1 MQVNYIIRAMRKLP
15 IKLILLII
23 LFSCK
28 KETPTPISIANDVV
42 ITGFDCANTKV
53 FGSFKKQKSVS
64 NIKLSIA
71 YTGGNGKTYLSKS
84 HNSTGVFGLTAKLDA
99 GTLANGEGLL
109 TYTISGTPSSAG
121 NASFTIS
128 LGGQNCIIN
137 VQVEDYK
144 DQISNFNCGGVKISG
159 KLKKHQFVNNVIA
172 TITYSGGNGE
182 EYLQRYHNSTG
193 VLGLSANLNAG
204 SLANG
209 EGLVNY
215 TISGVPDTAGIASF
229 SISLGGQNCIIN
241 VKVEDYNEN
250 KGFPGPNIT
259 DIDGNSY
266 KTVIIG
272 TQQWMADNL
281 KVSKFN
287 NGTNLTHLTD
297 PKLWGDLIKE
307 LAWTNYNHNSALDE
321 KYGKLYNWFALS
333 PTMNG
338 NRNICPIGWHVPSLS
353 EWSILTEYLGGD
365 SIAGGKMKE
374 KGTNSWKSPN
384 VDASNMSLFNGLPG
398 GALNSGD
405 IGSKGYWWSATE
417 GTGPTG
423 TSSAGFIY
431 LLANSGIVY
440 KDMRNKW
447 SAFSVRCVKD

>member
-1 MQVNYIIRAMRKLP
+1 MKKLFFGLVIIFV
-15 IKLILLII
+15 LI
-23 LFSCK
+23 SCK
-28 KETPTPISIANDVV
+28 KETTTPISVNEVL
-42 ITGFDCANTKV
+42 ITGFDCSGIKI
-53 FGSFKKQKSVS
+53 FGTLKKQKSAS
-64 NIKLSIA
+64 NIKVLIA
-71 YTGGNGKTYLSKS
+71 YSGGNGKTYLSKS

-121 NASFTIS
+121 SASFTIS
-128 LGGQNCIIN
+128 LGGKSCIVN
-137 VQVEDYK
+137 LKVEDYK
-144 DQISNFNCGGVKISG
+144 DLISNFNCGGVKISG
-159 KLKKHQFVNNVIA
+159 KLKKHQFANNVSA

-182 EYLQRYHNSTG
+182 EYLQRYHNSIG
-193 VLGLSANLNAG
+193 VLGLSANLKAG

-229 SISLGGQNCIIN
+229 TISLGGQNCTIN
-241 VKVEDYNEN
+241 VQVEDYNEN
-250 KGFPGPNIT
+250 KGLPGPNIT
-259 DIDGNSY
+259 DIEGNSY

-272 TQQWMADNL
+272 TQQWMAENL
-281 KVSKFN
+281 KVSKLN
-287 NGTNLTHLTD
+287 DGTNLTHLTNPSD
-297 PKLWGDLIKE
+297 WGDIIKY
-307 LAWTNYNHNSALDE
+307 LAWTNYNHDPSNNE
-321 KYGKLYNWFALS
+321 KYGKLYNWFAVS
-333 PTMNG
+333 PKMNG
-338 NRNICPIGWHVPSLS
+338 NRNICPVGWHLPTLS
-353 EWSILTEYLGGD
+353 EWSVLTEYLGGD

-374 KGTNSWKSPN
+374 KGTTSWKSPN
-384 VDASNMSLFNGLPG
+384 IDASNMSLFNGLPG
-398 GALNSGD
+398 GALNTGD